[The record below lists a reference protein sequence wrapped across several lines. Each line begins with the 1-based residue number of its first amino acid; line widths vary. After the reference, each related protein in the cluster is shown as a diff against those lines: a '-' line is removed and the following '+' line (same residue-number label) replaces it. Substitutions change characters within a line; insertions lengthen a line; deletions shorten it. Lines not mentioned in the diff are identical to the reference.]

1 MKVGIVSGV
10 WPPDAGGPAPHA
22 PELAAWLRQHGHAV
36 EALVTADGAPEPQPY
51 PVRWVSRRLPV
62 GIRHAQVV
70 RKLVARARRADVVY
84 ATSMLGRSA
93 AATAV
98 TGTPLVLKVTS
109 DPAFE
114 RARRRGAVGGA
125 VGDFQSADGGALVGA
140 LRVARDATVRR
151 AAHLVCPSSFMAE
164 LAVSWGVPQ
173 ERVTVLPNPAPRVG
187 EADVVELDARPA
199 LVFAGRLTPAKDLGV
214 LLRALA
220 DVPAATL
227 TIVGDGA
234 DRPSLEALASQL
246 GIAQRVRFLG
256 ARPRPQVLGLMATAD
271 AVVLTSAWE
280 NFPHGLVEAL
290 AMGTPV
296 IATRVGGV
304 PEIVADGQNGLLVE
318 PGDAQAFAAAVNG
331 FLDDSELRA
340 RLRAAAAGSV
350 ARFEQDAVY
359 GRLEQ
364 ILAAAAS

>member
-1 MKVGIVSGV
+1 MKVEIVSGI
-10 WPPDAGGPAPHA
+10 WPPDVGGPATHA
-22 PELAAWLRQHGHAV
+22 PELAAWLRQRGHAV
-36 EALVTADGAPEPQPY
+36 EALVTAARAPEPQPY

-62 GIRHAQVV
+62 GVRHAEVV
-70 RKLVARARRADVVY
+70 RRLVGRGRRADVVY

-93 AATAV
+93 AATAL
-98 TGTPLVLKVTS
+98 TRTPLVLKVTS

-125 VGDFQSADGGALVGA
+125 VLDFQSADGGGLAGA

-151 AAHLVCPSSFMAE
+151 AAHVVCPSSFMAA
-164 LAVSWGVPQ
+164 LTVSWGLPE
-173 ERVTVLPNPAPRVG
+173 ERVTVLPNPAPRPS
-187 EADVVELDARPA
+187 AAAAVELDARPA
-199 LVFAGRLTPAKDLGV
+199 LVFAGRLTPAKDIGM

-220 DVPAATL
+220 DVPDATL

-246 GIAQRVRFLG
+246 RVAPRVRFLG
-256 ARPRPQVLGLMATAD
+256 ARPRAEVLGLMAAAD

-304 PEIVADGQNGLLVE
+304 PEIVADGENGLLVE
-318 PGDAQAFAAAVNG
+318 PGEAHGFAAAVNG
-331 FLDDSELRA
+331 FLEDAQLRA

-350 ARFEQDAVY
+350 ARFEQDVVY

-364 ILAAAAS
+364 ILAEAAA